1 MVLAALP
8 SERGVHLFQALGF
21 RVGGLAFLG
30 TGVSCGR
37 LSFFRRWG
45 LVLAATF
52 TDVAPSFCVFTEK
65 RVKLVALV

>member
-1 MVLAALP
+1 MVVLRYSHCL
-8 SERGVHLFQALGF
+8 
-21 RVGGLAFLG
+21 LG
-30 TGVSCGR
+30 TGVWRGR

-52 TDVAPSFCVFTEK
+52 TDVETGFCVFTEK